1 MANIS
6 SALVKEIK
14 EAKDV
19 FTKLLQEGI
28 ASGDKAA
35 EDAARTELKSL
46 QELERQY
53 TKLPATTGKPG
64 KGPEQLGGL
73 PREKQSEFM
82 SKQLEQSK
90 SRAENLLSESRR
102 KAKEAQQRGFAQG
115 TGETI
120 ELGAGAQ
127 GVVPYKK
134 PGVPTTTRRISEAG
148 PVEGEVFERVKAAPS
163 SGAQVIDVEAK
174 DVPPLQLRAAEG
186 DEGGT
191 FIRQEPGLRGGGET
205 RATPRFDERGFEI
218 KPGAAESVELKAE
231 PTELKSKID
240 RFKAPAGVAA
250 GLGLAGSYTPLSEE
264 PARFPGDK
272 SQAEVMAERT
282 APAIEEKPTTLA
294 GGLGLGGK
302 QKEAARPKSA
312 ALQGRP
318 GFVPV
323 REAPP
328 PAPPSLR
335 ERIEQSMTGLG
346 KEREAA
352 KAERDEAMRRADV
365 GELASLVGR
374 SLAQIGAAAQ
384 GMRTGVDM
392 SGVAQKA
399 LVDWDRK
406 REQVLNSYDS
416 SIKDIS
422 RQQESL
428 LRQAEREEDREDKK
442 AYQKSVE
449 MLEHSKMA
457 QQERLKKM
465 EIELENQ
472 RKIFDAA
479 EKGDKKVLEFQKK
492 AANANVRRI
501 QKDLNSYDRAEG
513 IYARWQTADRKDKD
527 KLAQELRGLTART
540 LGPEA
545 VAAQKEKLLG
555 LIDTE
560 KEPDPDKL
568 VEVLRNNRSTL
579 EEELL
584 LQQEIADGI
593 RKYQSPEAGQQQP
606 PAQTTVAKPAR
617 ALTKKEVEDYA
628 ALYKM
633 TPDKAKAWLKSQNIA
648 VEE

>member
-6 SALVKEIK
+6 SALVKEIR
-14 EAKDV
+14 EAKDI

-28 ASGDKAA
+28 ASGDKVA

-191 FIRQEPGLRGGGET
+191 FIRQEPGLRSGGET
-205 RATPRFDERGFEI
+205 KATPRFDESGFERVP
-218 KPGAAESVELKAE
+218 KTAE
-231 PTELKSKID
+231 PTELKSRID

-250 GLGLAGSYTPLSEE
+250 GLGLAGSYAPLSEE
-264 PARFPGDK
+264 PARFPEDK

-302 QKEAARPKSA
+302 QKEAARPKSV

-318 GFVPV
+318 GVAPV

-328 PAPPSLR
+328 PAPLSLR
-335 ERIEQSMTGLG
+335 ERIEQSMT
-346 KEREAA
+346 EQRETT

-399 LVDWDRK
+399 MVDWDRK
-406 REQVLNSYDS
+406 REQILSSYDS

-442 AYQKSVE
+442 AYQDRAE
-449 MLEHSKMA
+449 ALERSKMA

-465 EIELENQ
+465 EMELEKQ

-479 EKGDKKVLEFQKK
+479 EKGDKKVLEFQQKT
-492 AANANVRRI
+492 ANANVRRI
-501 QKDLNSYDRAEG
+501 QKDLTSYDKAED
-513 IYARWQTADRKDKD
+513 IYARWQTADRKNKD

-568 VEVLRNNRSTL
+568 VEVLRNNRGTL

-593 RKYQSPEAGQQQP
+593 RKYQSPEASQQQP
-606 PAQTTVAKPAR
+606 PAAPAPVAPAAQATGTVTLEVNGTRGQIPTEQLDNFRTKYPNAK
-617 ALTKKEVEDYA
+617 VI
-628 ALYKM
+628 
-633 TPDKAKAWLKSQNIA
+633 Q
-648 VEE
+648 

>member
-1 MANIS
+1 MDKTLIDALAERLDISTSMAEEQLKKNPSLADLIKKGPTEEKITKDIFD
-6 SALVKEIK
+6 VKPEEYPGELITKQGDVTVRTPLAGRIK
-14 EAKDV
+14 EAPSPVPSSPAIGPFADGAKY
-19 FTKLLQEGI
+19 
-28 ASGDKAA
+28 KAA
-35 EDAARTELKSL
+35 LGVGAE
-46 QELERQY
+46 
-53 TKLPATTGKPG
+53 
-64 KGPEQLGGL
+64 EQ
-73 PREKQSEFM
+73 
-82 SKQLEQSK
+82 
-90 SRAENLLSESRR
+90 
-102 KAKEAQQRGFAQG
+102 
-115 TGETI
+115 
-120 ELGAGAQ
+120 
-127 GVVPYKK
+127 
-134 PGVPTTTRRISEAG
+134 
-148 PVEGEVFERVKAAPS
+148 
-163 SGAQVIDVEAK
+163 
-174 DVPPLQLRAAEG
+174 
-186 DEGGT
+186 
-191 FIRQEPGLRGGGET
+191 
-205 RATPRFDERGFEI
+205 
-218 KPGAAESVELKAE
+218 
-231 PTELKSKID
+231 
-240 RFKAPAGVAA
+240 
-250 GLGLAGSYTPLSEE
+250 
-264 PARFPGDK
+264 
-272 SQAEVMAERT
+272 
-282 APAIEEKPTTLA
+282 KPTTLA

-302 QKEAARPKSA
+302 QKESARPKSV

-318 GFVPV
+318 GVAPV
-323 REAPP
+323 QETPP
-328 PAPPSLR
+328 PAPLSLR
-335 ERIEQSMTGLG
+335 ERIEQSMT
-346 KEREAA
+346 EQRETT
-352 KAERDEAMRRADV
+352 KAERDEAMRRADI

-399 LVDWDRK
+399 MVDWDRK
-406 REQVLNSYDS
+406 REQILSSYDS

-442 AYQKSVE
+442 AYQNSVE
-449 MLEHSKMA
+449 ILERSKMA

-465 EIELENQ
+465 EIELEKQ

-479 EKGDKKVLEFQKK
+479 EKGDKKVLEFQQK

-501 QKDLNSYDRAEG
+501 QKDLTSYDKAED

-606 PAQTTVAKPAR
+606 PAAPAPAAPAAQTTGTVTVEVNGKRGQIPAEQLDSFRTKYPNAK
-617 ALTKKEVEDYA
+617 VI
-628 ALYKM
+628 
-633 TPDKAKAWLKSQNIA
+633 Q
-648 VEE
+648 

>member
-1 MANIS
+1 MDKTLIDALAERLDISTSMAEEQLKKNPSLADLIKKGPTEEKITKDIFD
-6 SALVKEIK
+6 VKPEEYPGELITKQGDVTVRTPLAGTIK
-14 EAKDV
+14 EAPSPVPSSPAIGPFADGAKY
-19 FTKLLQEGI
+19 G
-28 ASGDKAA
+28 AA
-35 EDAARTELKSL
+35 
-46 QELERQY
+46 
-53 TKLPATTGKPG
+53 
-64 KGPEQLGGL
+64 
-73 PREKQSEFM
+73 
-82 SKQLEQSK
+82 
-90 SRAENLLSESRR
+90 
-102 KAKEAQQRGFAQG
+102 
-115 TGETI
+115 
-120 ELGAGAQ
+120 LGAA
-127 GVVPYKK
+127 
-134 PGVPTTTRRISEAG
+134 T
-148 PVEGEVFERVKAAPS
+148 
-163 SGAQVIDVEAK
+163 
-174 DVPPLQLRAAEG
+174 
-186 DEGGT
+186 
-191 FIRQEPGLRGGGET
+191 QE
-205 RATPRFDERGFEI
+205 
-218 KPGAAESVELKAE
+218 
-231 PTELKSKID
+231 
-240 RFKAPAGVAA
+240 
-250 GLGLAGSYTPLSEE
+250 
-264 PARFPGDK
+264 
-272 SQAEVMAERT
+272 Q
-282 APAIEEKPTTLA
+282 KPTTLA

-302 QKEAARPKSA
+302 QKEAARPKSV

-318 GFVPV
+318 GVAPV
-323 REAPP
+323 QETPP

-399 LVDWDRK
+399 MVDWDRK
-406 REQVLNSYDS
+406 REQILSSYDS

-442 AYQKSVE
+442 AYQDRAE
-449 MLEHSKMA
+449 ALERDKMA

-465 EIELENQ
+465 EMELEKQ

-479 EKGDKKVLEFQKK
+479 EKGDKKVLEFQQK

-501 QKDLNSYDRAEG
+501 QKDLTSYDKAED

-593 RKYQSPEAGQQQP
+593 RKYQSPEAGQQQL
-606 PAQTTVAKPAR
+606 PAAPAPVAPAAQATGTVTLEVNGSRGQIPTEQLDNFRTKYPNAK
-617 ALTKKEVEDYA
+617 VI
-628 ALYKM
+628 
-633 TPDKAKAWLKSQNIA
+633 Q
-648 VEE
+648 